1 MNEPNAGQAAT
12 GWDADPDPS
21 QETILLLQEEVARL
35 EAELRARD
43 EALFAAAPAPEA
55 GGSSEEALG
64 RRVAELTAEL
74 AARDETVNLLLEQ
87 SQLFEEAALAARA
100 EWEQLNQWVEE
111 VERRVEGRD
120 ESVDGLRAELEAER
134 ARSESLRR
142 EAESDRR
149 GWEARRAGLEREAEH
164 LRGLLAGGA
173 DGSTGDGAG
182 AALLAVEEENRR
194 LRAACAELQKRSA
207 AAEDAADLRRRLAAA
222 EAELAQ
228 ARDAIRALDD
238 ERRRERNEWEA
249 EMTALRSRLA
259 RESLQGA
266 AGPAPAPDAAA
277 DERPVLD
284 ADERIRA
291 FRQHLKE
298 LHEREA
304 EERANLTFSAR
315 LSRLWRRT
323 GPGA

>member
-1 MNEPNAGQAAT
+1 MNEPNPGQTPT
-12 GWDADPDPS
+12 GWDASADLDPA
-21 QETILLLQEEVARL
+21 QETIALLQEEVARL
-35 EAELRARD
+35 EAELCARE

-55 GGSSEEALG
+55 DGHEAALG

-87 SQLFEEAALAARA
+87 TQLFEEAALAARA

-111 VERRVEGRD
+111 VERRVDGRD
-120 ESVDGLRAELEAER
+120 VSADQLRDDLEAER
-134 ARSESLRR
+134 ARVESLRR
-142 EAESDRR
+142 QAESDRR
-149 GWEARRAGLEREAEH
+149 AWETRRAGLEHEAEH
-164 LRGLLAGGA
+164 LRGLL
-173 DGSTGDGAG
+173 SRG
-182 AALLAVEEENRR
+182 AAGSPGDAAAASLLAVEEENRR
-194 LRAACAELQKRSA
+194 LRAACAELQKAATSA
-207 AAEDAADLRRRLAAA
+207 GDAADLRRSLAAA
-222 EAELAQ
+222 EADMAH

-249 EMTALRSRLA
+249 EMTALRSRQA

-266 AGPAPAPDAAA
+266 AGPVPDAGAA
-277 DERPVLD
+277 GQPVLD

-291 FRQHLKE
+291 FRQHLRE

-304 EERANLTFSAR
+304 EERAKLTFSAR

-323 GPGA
+323 GPVG